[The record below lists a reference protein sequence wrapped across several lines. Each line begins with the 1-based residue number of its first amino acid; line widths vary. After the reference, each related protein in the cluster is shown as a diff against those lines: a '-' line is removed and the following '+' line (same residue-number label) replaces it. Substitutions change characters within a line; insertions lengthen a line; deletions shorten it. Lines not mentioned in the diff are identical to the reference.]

1 MRIGF
6 VTPEFVTER
15 YFSGGLANYVY
26 RIARALVSRGH
37 EVHVITFSEEEPA
50 EFDYK
55 GIGVCRINN
64 NRKTIAWLNR
74 LSFGKLRS
82 SMKLVALSLE
92 FYTKLKE
99 LHRRHPFDLVQYSN
113 YNSGGLVSSLLLDV
127 PFLLRISTYTPVWHE
142 CLGVRRTTDM
152 KAVEWLER
160 LQLRVSRNIY
170 APSMTLKRML
180 EEQTPARNIRV
191 VRTPFFIETESW
203 DSSLYV
209 SELQGKPYLLFFGRY
224 QLHKGIHIL
233 AQALPHF
240 FKNIDGCSAVF
251 VGMDIATPLAPSMR
265 QYVSAICGEYAD
277 RLIFIGQIPHEQ
289 LYPVISGARL
299 VVLPSLIDNMP
310 NACLEAM
317 ALGKPVVGTRGASF
331 EEMIRDG
338 ETGFLVPAGNAGA
351 LADTLCS
358 AWRDPRLDEIG
369 SAAAVAVQAYAPEET
384 VQAFLDYAQEIITRR
399 RTCRQD
405 RRSQAEE
412 LCARKHSV

>member
-82 SMKLVALSLE
+82 SMKLVALSWE

-180 EEQTPARNIRV
+180 EEQTPARNIGV
-191 VRTPFFIETESW
+191 VRTPIFLETETW

-224 QLHKGIHIL
+224 QQHKGIHIL

-240 FKNIDGCSAVF
+240 SKTLTD
-251 VGMDIATPLAPSMR
+251 
-265 QYVSAICGEYAD
+265 
-277 RLIFIGQIPHEQ
+277 
-289 LYPVISGARL
+289 ARRYL
-299 VVLPSLIDNMP
+299 
-310 NACLEAM
+310 
-317 ALGKPVVGTRGASF
+317 
-331 EEMIRDG
+331 
-338 ETGFLVPAGNAGA
+338 
-351 LADTLCS
+351 S
-358 AWRDPRLDEIG
+358 AW
-369 SAAAVAVQAYAPEET
+369 T
-384 VQAFLDYAQEIITRR
+384 
-399 RTCRQD
+399 
-405 RRSQAEE
+405 
-412 LCARKHSV
+412 